1 MYISTDYKASLNTF
15 SHLVTL
21 YFLTIRTEYENNE
34 KCTDFKL
41 IGKNTYVDY
50 ENDNQ
55 TEETFRIECDEKD
68 VFFGSFV
75 TAFIF
80 VPGLALS
87 VILGWLIYKSSIF
100 NLF

>member
-1 MYISTDYKASLNTF
+1 MYLHADHKSSLNTI

-21 YFLTIRTEYENNE
+21 YFLAISTEYENNE
-34 KCTDFKL
+34 KCQDFKL
-41 IGKNTYVDY
+41 IGRITYVDY
-50 ENDNQ
+50 ENDDQ
-55 TEETFRIECDEKD
+55 TEKTFRIECEEKD

-87 VILGWLIYKSSIF
+87 VILGWLIYEFS
-100 NLF
+100 NY

>member
-21 YFLTIRTEYENNE
+21 YFLTISTDYENNE
-34 KCTDFKL
+34 KCSDFNL
-41 IGKNTYVDY
+41 IGKNIYVDY
-50 ENDNQ
+50 ENNNQ
-55 TEETFRIECDEKD
+55 TEETFRIECEEKD

-87 VILGWLIYKSSIF
+87 VILG
-100 NLF
+100 

>member
-1 MYISTDYKASLNTF
+1 MYLDHKSSLNKF

-21 YFLTIRTEYENNE
+21 YFLAISTEYENNE
-34 KCTDFKL
+34 KCQDFKL
-41 IGKNTYVDY
+41 IGMNTYVDY

-55 TEETFRIECDEKD
+55 TEVTFRIECEEKD

-87 VILGWLIYKSSIF
+87 VILGWLLYKSS
-100 NLF
+100 NT